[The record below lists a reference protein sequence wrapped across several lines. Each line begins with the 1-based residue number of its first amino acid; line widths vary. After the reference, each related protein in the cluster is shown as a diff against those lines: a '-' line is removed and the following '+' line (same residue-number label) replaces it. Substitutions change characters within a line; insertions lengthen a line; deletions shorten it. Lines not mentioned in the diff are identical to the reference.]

1 MKINLFLIISVS
13 LFSFGVQNLQQESR
27 DFRNIEALVKSAL
40 QDNPTMAQDIH
51 SIVISQNGR
60 PIYSQYFNQY
70 TADSLNNLKSV
81 TKSIIGLLVGIAIDE
96 GHIPDINQP
105 MIDYFS
111 DCQLDKDRTDDK
123 KSITIRNLLLM
134 QAGIEWNNRALI
146 KDEWWYNEK
155 PHCFFLNQFEM
166 DTVPGV
172 KFSYNSAVAHLLSG
186 IISRSTEKSTLQ
198 YAVEHIFE
206 PLNIETYRWDRDRQ
220 GEYLGNSELY
230 LKPTDLLL
238 IGQMLLNNGIHNNQ
252 QLVPQQWIEE
262 MHESAYNANGLM
274 NYGYLWMTSKSKSP
288 YFFFAGGSG
297 GQHLFIAPE
306 KNIVLVTTGHWDNAR
321 STLEI
326 MQLGAQLINE
336 L

>member
-1 MKINLFLIISVS
+1 MLF
-13 LFSFGVQNLQQESR
+13 
-27 DFRNIEALVKSAL
+27 
-40 QDNPTMAQDIH
+40 
-51 SIVISQNGR
+51 
-60 PIYSQYFNQY
+60 
-70 TADSLNNLKSV
+70 
-81 TKSIIGLLVGIAIDE
+81 
-96 GHIPDINQP
+96 
-105 MIDYFS
+105 
-111 DCQLDKDRTDDK
+111 
-123 KSITIRNLLLM
+123 
-134 QAGIEWNNRALI
+134 
-146 KDEWWYNEK
+146 
-155 PHCFFLNQFEM
+155 FE
-166 DTVPGV
+166 
-172 KFSYNSAVAHLLSG
+172 HLLSG
-186 IISRSTEKSTLQ
+186 IVSRSTGKTTLQ
-198 YAVEHIFE
+198 YAKEHIFE

-262 MHESAYNANGLM
+262 MQESAHNANNLM
-274 NYGYLWMTSKSKSP
+274 NYGYLWMTSKTKTP

-326 MQLGAQLINE
+326 MQLGAELINE